1 MTKTKIPETDS
12 IHKLVE
18 FWDKHD
24 LTDFQTELEEVK
36 DVVFERQTSLKIQ
49 LSVGEAQAIKRIAD
63 TEGLDCA
70 RMVRDWI
77 IEKVRSA

>member
-1 MTKTKIPETDS
+1 MTKMKIPETDS
-12 IHKLVE
+12 IHTLAA

-24 LTDFQTELEEVK
+24 LTDFETELEEVK

-49 LSVGEAQAIKRIAD
+49 LSVGEAEAIKRIAD
-63 TEGLDCA
+63 TEGLDCT

-77 IEKVRSA
+77 IEKVHSA